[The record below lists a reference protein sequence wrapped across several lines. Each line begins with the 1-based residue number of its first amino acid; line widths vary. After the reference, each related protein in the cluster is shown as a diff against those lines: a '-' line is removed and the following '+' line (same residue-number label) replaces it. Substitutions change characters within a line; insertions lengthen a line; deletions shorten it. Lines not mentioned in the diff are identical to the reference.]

1 MTDRKDVARKALE
14 TAKIYSS
21 GFESTLGGPALSLK
35 EAESLGPPKCVLVDC
50 RSVDERKISMVKGS
64 ISKEDFEALDLGLPY
79 PR

>member
-35 EAESLGPPKCVLVDC
+35 RESLGPPRGVLVTVVRLMSA
-50 RSVDERKISMVKGS
+50 RS
-64 ISKEDFEALDLGLPY
+64 AW
-79 PR
+79 

>member
-35 EAESLGPPKCVLVDC
+35 EVESLGPQSVYWWTVVQLMSA
-50 RSVDERKISMVKGS
+50 RS
-64 ISKEDFEALDLGLPY
+64 AW
-79 PR
+79 